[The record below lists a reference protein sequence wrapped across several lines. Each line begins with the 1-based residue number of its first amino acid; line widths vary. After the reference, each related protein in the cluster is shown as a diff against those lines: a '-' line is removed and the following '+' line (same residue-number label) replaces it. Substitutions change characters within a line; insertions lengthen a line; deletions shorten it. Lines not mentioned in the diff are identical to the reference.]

1 MRTWYPVSAIKY
13 YNPVLSLLAPH
24 SEDNSGG
31 DGSGW
36 VAMRTVRA
44 VREGKGL
51 PIPSSADSEYRV
63 PPPPLLYF
71 ILFGIHFP
79 PTSISPSS
87 ARPAF
92 SIHCI
97 SQRPF
102 KQRCPMPP
110 SQNSFQSGRDLLWKP
125 GERSLPSVVFVAC
138 SSPYSPPIPGCTRTA
153 RTAFDGHS
161 ATNQDNQERKRTSQQ
176 TNEASKECSPQKAEG
191 RGGAETVGQGA
202 GSEKEDVST

>member
-79 PTSISPSS
+79 PTPLAHPARAPRFQSIAYPKGPSS
-87 ARPAF
+87 
-92 SIHCI
+92 
-97 SQRPF
+97 
-102 KQRCPMPP
+102 
-110 SQNSFQSGRDLLWKP
+110 
-125 GERSLPSVVFVAC
+125 SVALC
-138 SSPYSPPIPGCTRTA
+138 LQA
-153 RTAFDGHS
+153 KTAF
-161 ATNQDNQERKRTSQQ
+161 
-176 TNEASKECSPQKAEG
+176 KAE
-191 RGGAETVGQGA
+191 ETYYGN
-202 GSEKEDVST
+202 